1 VAANLTQ
8 AEANRLLDLTI
19 VSGSVFLAL
28 TSTVPAATAAGTEL
42 SGNGYARQAITA
54 ATAAAAGSKANTAQ
68 ILFPTVTTA
77 DWATILGFEVWD
89 AATAGNR
96 RWWRALSAAEQRTP
110 KVGDQFRVATGA
122 LTWTL
127 T

>member
-1 VAANLTQ
+1 MPANLTQ
-8 AEANRLLDLTI
+8 VEANRLLDLTI
-19 VSGSVFLAL
+19 VSASVFLAL
-28 TSTVPAATAAGTEL
+28 TSTVPTATAAGTEL
-42 SGNGYARQAITA
+42 TGNGYARQAITA
-54 ATAAAAGSKANTAQ
+54 ATAAAAGSKSNTAQ
-68 ILFPTVTTA
+68 ILFPTVVTA

-89 AATAGNR
+89 AVTAGSR
-96 RWWRALSAAEQRTP
+96 RWWRALSVAEQRTP